1 MVNKIISKYIILL
14 LTITINTLYASDK
27 VLNVYAWSGYLSG
40 HIIQLFEK
48 KHGIRINHSTFL
60 NNEVLYAK
68 LKANPD
74 SRYDVI
80 MPSTYFIDKMIKQNL
95 LQKIDKKKLSNF
107 KNINPN
113 FLNRDYDL
121 HNDYSVPYLYNNTG
135 IAVNT
140 KYHPELNNIAN
151 VTWKDLW
158 NNKYKEQLLIF
169 DDTRETFAVA
179 LMKLGYSINDT
190 NPEHIKEA
198 FEQLKLLMPNIKLF
212 NTAGQRSIYLD
223 EDITIGMGW
232 NGDICL
238 AKKDNPNITFIYPKD
253 GFLIA
258 LDCLSIPKNAKHVE
272 YAHEFIN
279 FLLEAHIAK
288 DIALLSGFS
297 TANLAGMEL
306 LPDNIK
312 NNYIVYPDQVTMR
325 RAQIL
330 SDIGDT
336 NIIYEKYFE
345 SLRS

>member
-1 MVNKIISKYIILL
+1 MLNKILILL

-48 KHGIRINHSTFL
+48 QHGIRINHSTFL
-60 NNEVLYAK
+60 SNEVLYAK

-74 SRYDVI
+74 SRYDII
-80 MPSTYFIDKMIKQNL
+80 MPSTYFIDKMVKQNL
-95 LQKIDKKKLSNF
+95 LQKIDKTKLPNF
-107 KNINPN
+107 KNINPS
-113 FLNRDYDL
+113 FLNKDYDL

-135 IAVNT
+135 IAVNI
-140 KYHPELNNIAN
+140 KYHPELNNTAN
-151 VTWKDLW
+151 ITWKDLW
-158 NNKYKEQLLIF
+158 DNKYKDKLLIF
-169 DDTRETFAVA
+169 DDTRETFAIA
-179 LMKLGYSINDT
+179 LMKLGYSVNDT

-238 AKKDNPNITFIYPKD
+238 ARKDNPNINMIYPKD

-258 LDCLSIPKNAKHVE
+258 LDCLAIPKNAKHVA
-272 YAHEFIN
+272 YAHKFIN
-279 FLLEAHIAK
+279 FLLEAHTAK

-297 TANLAGMEL
+297 TANLAAMEL
-306 LPDNIK
+306 LPNDIK
-312 NNYIVYPDQVTMR
+312 NNHIVYPTQDTMQ

-330 SDIGDT
+330 NDIGDT